1 MGYSNMADVAFIGL
15 GTMGLSMAKH
25 IIKGGYSVVGYD
37 ISVDAMR
44 AHVANGGIAATSAAD
59 AARGCAIIVTI
70 LPNGDIVHNVI
81 FDTGGVIESAS
92 PDTLLIDMST
102 IDPCETDSIR
112 KELKEHKI
120 RMVEAPV
127 GRTSDQAEIG
137 KALFMVGAEPQDIEA
152 ARPIL
157 ECMGDTIIDCG
168 GPGMGSRMKIINNL
182 MSTALNVLTA
192 EVLTFSDNAGLNRDL
207 AIEVMNGT
215 TAGKGHMSTSYAA
228 RVLKDDLSP
237 VFMVDLAKK
246 DLDIALKFA
255 KRVNS
260 PLTMSTEAELIYS
273 DAQKEG
279 RGTQDWTAIYAMLRE
294 KYYLKK

>member
-1 MGYSNMADVAFIGL
+1 MADVAFIGL

-37 ISVDAMR
+37 TSPDAMS
-44 AHVANGGIAATSAAD
+44 AHVVNGGIAAKSAAE
-59 AARGCAIIVTI
+59 AARGCTIIVTI
-70 LPNGDIVHNVI
+70 LPNGGIVHSAI
-81 FDTGGVIESAS
+81 FDTGGIIESAA
-92 PDTLLIDMST
+92 PNTLLIEMST
-102 IDPCETDSIR
+102 IDPSETDLIR
-112 KELKEHKI
+112 KQLNEHKI

-127 GRTSDQAEIG
+127 GRTSDQAAIG
-137 KALFMVGAEPQDIEA
+137 KALFMVGGEPQDIEM

-168 GPGMGSRMKIINNL
+168 GPGMGSRMKIVNNL

-192 EVLTFSDNAGLNRDL
+192 EVLTFSDNVGLNRDL
-207 AIEVMNGT
+207 AIDVMNGT
-215 TAGKGHMSTSYAA
+215 TAGKGHMSTSYPA

-246 DLDIALKFA
+246 DLDIALNYA
-255 KRVNS
+255 KKINS
-260 PLTMSTEAELIYS
+260 PLTMSAEAEIIYS

-279 RGTQDWTAIYAMLRE
+279 RGAQDWTAIYAMLRE